1 MLQDTNRKKSMRALM
16 VFTLVVTA
24 GLDVSTERM
33 VTVDE
38 PTQLPWRKEITGR
51 KKDYITLNAAPESG
65 VAATCKLTVDGK
77 EVATDT
83 DTGGVVECRV
93 G

>member
-1 MLQDTNRKKSMRALM
+1 
-16 VFTLVVTA
+16 
-24 GLDVSTERM
+24 M

-38 PTQLPWRKEITGR
+38 PIQLPWRKEITGR
-51 KKDYITLNAAPESG
+51 KKDYITLSAAPEG
-65 VAATCKLTVDGK
+65 DVAATCKLTVDGK